1 MPVFQNIFPAIM
13 ILLVVGFVVGIILRA
28 RHVVK
33 KDIENAKEEE
43 LPEPTTVYAQII
55 DMAVAG
61 SHSGGKMSRYTM
73 HFYVKFLIGATEEV
87 IHDVPEEM
95 YENLNIGDRGTL
107 ITVGDKFIDFAL
119 ESDSKTDPSAT

>member
-1 MPVFQNIFPAIM
+1 MLNFQDIFPAIM
-13 ILLVVGFVVGIILRA
+13 ILAVAGFVIGIVLWA
-28 RHVVK
+28 RRRVK
-33 KDIENAKEEE
+33 DDIASAKEEE

-61 SHSGGKMSRYTM
+61 SHSGGKMSCYTM
-73 HFYVKFLIGATEEV
+73 HFYVKFLISATEEV

-95 YENLNIGDRGTL
+95 YESLNIGDRGTL

-119 ESDSKTDPSAT
+119 ESDSKTEPSAT

>member
-73 HFYVKFLIGATEEV
+73 HFYVKFVIGATEEV

-95 YENLNIGDRGTL
+95 YDGFEKGQSGTL
-107 ITVGDKFIDFAL
+107 SVVDGELYGFELAGTDS
-119 ESDSKTDPSAT
+119 SDP